1 MLKDITAYV
10 GQSECY
16 QSSSELLKKTMQ
28 LDVSD
33 NSIHRVCQSLGEEG
47 EKWLE
52 EQREDVQSKPKAES
66 DEVVYAHADGGMV
79 LTRPSDWKEVK
90 VGRVYKGKEVLKLS
104 DTRSFIKESWYC
116 FHLGGHEEFERKMS
130 EYLDTYEDLKDRLVI
145 IIDGAK
151 WLGDWFSSEYPEALQ
166 ILDYYHALE
175 HFSDFSK
182 VAIHRKEK
190 RKEWLDTIRETLL
203 KKGGQAALKMVE
215 NIECKTEKKKE
226 KKEKLLVYL
235 NNNIH
240 RMEYPKYREKGLQI
254 GSWCYIEAAHST
266 LEQKRCKLS
275 GQKYLT
281 PKGVTYVI
289 SLRNSRMNNQWD
301 RLCEFLGKQ
310 AA

>member
-1 MLKDITAYV
+1 
-10 GQSECY
+10 
-16 QSSSELLKKTMQ
+16 
-28 LDVSD
+28 
-33 NSIHRVCQSLGEEG
+33 
-47 EKWLE
+47 
-52 EQREDVQSKPKAES
+52 
-66 DEVVYAHADGGMV
+66 
-79 LTRPSDWKEVK
+79 
-90 VGRVYKGKEVLKLS
+90 
-104 DTRSFIKESWYC
+104 
-116 FHLGGHEEFERKMS
+116 MS

-166 ILDYYHALE
+166 ILDYYHAVE
-175 HFSDFSK
+175 HFSGFAK

-254 GSWCYIEAAHST
+254 GSGAIEAAHRT
-266 LEQKRCKLS
+266 LVQKRCKLS
-275 GQKYLT
+275 GQRWT
-281 PKGVTYVI
+281 PKGVTNVI
-289 SLRNSRMNNQWD
+289 SLRNLRMNNQWD
-301 RLCEFLGKQ
+301 RLSEFLGKK

>member
-1 MLKDITAYV
+1 MKIIVKKSIIGYYGKLELDNSHRFVKEVKGVKLSPMLKDITAYV

-116 FHLGGHEEFERKMS
+116 FHLG
-130 EYLDTYEDLKDRLVI
+130 
-145 IIDGAK
+145 
-151 WLGDWFSSEYPEALQ
+151 
-166 ILDYYHALE
+166 
-175 HFSDFSK
+175 
-182 VAIHRKEK
+182 
-190 RKEWLDTIRETLL
+190 
-203 KKGGQAALKMVE
+203 
-215 NIECKTEKKKE
+215 
-226 KKEKLLVYL
+226 
-235 NNNIH
+235 
-240 RMEYPKYREKGLQI
+240 
-254 GSWCYIEAAHST
+254 
-266 LEQKRCKLS
+266 
-275 GQKYLT
+275 
-281 PKGVTYVI
+281 
-289 SLRNSRMNNQWD
+289 
-301 RLCEFLGKQ
+301 
-310 AA
+310 